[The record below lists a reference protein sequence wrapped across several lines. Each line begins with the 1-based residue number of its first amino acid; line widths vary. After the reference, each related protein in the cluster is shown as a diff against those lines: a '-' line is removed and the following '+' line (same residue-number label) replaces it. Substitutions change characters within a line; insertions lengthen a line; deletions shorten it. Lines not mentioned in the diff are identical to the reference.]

1 MADDRD
7 RAQPAPGLIGTSP
20 PRTDGLAKVTGSAL
34 YARHLR
40 VPGMLHAAL
49 VRSDRPHA
57 RVLAIKCDAGR
68 RAPGVTGIVTAADV
82 RRVVRHERHGPA
94 FRDQP
99 VLATGVVRH
108 VGEPIAAIVA
118 DTPAAARAAVPMV
131 EVVYEDL
138 PGVFDPVEAMR
149 PGAPLVHERV
159 EPAGSFADLRGLEPA
174 AGTNVCLHFRL
185 SRGDV
190 LAGLSKADVVV
201 EETFT
206 TPVTQHLP
214 MEPHAVVALPEADGR
229 LVIWS
234 STQSPSF
241 VRSELAYL
249 LGLPEHAVD
258 VRVPYLGGGYGAKLY
273 VKLEAVAAVLA
284 LLFRRPV
291 AVHNSLEDLFYT
303 NNRHATR
310 IVICSGA
317 TRDGHL
323 LARQV
328 QVYWDTGAYADIGPR
343 ICQKSGYTASGPYR
357 IPHVSIDSY
366 CVYTHH
372 PPAGAFRGFGIPQ
385 LVWAYESH
393 TDTLARRLA
402 LDPVEFRC
410 RNVLR
415 SGDLQATGTAVRHAG
430 FREVLD
436 AVAHRLQSPRGRS
449 GHLARGVGVAVGMK
463 AVLTP
468 STSLAVVHMYG
479 DGSVGV
485 AASTVEMGQG
495 AETVLSQIAAAELGV
510 PLRRVHVL
518 HPDTDVTPFDTLTAG
533 SRSTFHMG
541 NAVRRAAQ
549 DVRLQLLERAARLL
563 EAPPDVL
570 AIEDGGVVTRE
581 GPRRQLTFG
590 EILEK
595 TFGQGGTL
603 VGRGEDRSHA
613 KHLDPATGQS
623 DQVTAFWFSGAA
635 AAEVEVDT
643 ETGEVRVPRLVCA
656 ADVGK
661 ALHPQ
666 LVEGQIRGAAV
677 MQLSQTLY
685 EAVATQDGQLL
696 NPNLIDY
703 KVLTTAEMP
712 ERLEAVIVEVP
723 HPEGPYGAKGVGET
737 GSFAIAPA
745 VANAIADATGTRVR
759 DLPLTPQ
766 RVLKALREADT

>member
-1 MADDRD
+1 VADDQR
-7 RAQPAPGLIGTSP
+7 GTIGTSP
-20 PRTDGLAKVTGSAL
+20 PRTDGLAKVTGSAS

-40 VPGMLHAAL
+40 VPGMVHTAL

-57 RVLAIKCDAGR
+57 RVLAIKCDAAS
-68 RAPGVTGIVTAADV
+68 RAPGVVAVVTAADL
-82 RRVVRHERHGPA
+82 RRVVRHLHHGPA

-99 VLATGVVRH
+99 ILAAEKVRH
-108 VGEPIAAIVA
+108 VGEPVAAIVA
-118 DTPAAARAAVPMV
+118 ETPAAAHAALPMV

-138 PGVFDPVEAMR
+138 PGVFDPVEAMQ

-185 SRGDV
+185 RRGDV
-190 LAGLSKADVVV
+190 QAGLRSVDVIV
-201 EETFT
+201 EEAFT
-206 TPVTQHLP
+206 TPATQHLP
-214 MEPHAVVALPEADGR
+214 MEPHATLAIPGADGR
-229 LVIWS
+229 LIIWS

-273 VKLEAVAAVLA
+273 VKLEAIAAALA
-284 LLFRRPV
+284 LLIRRPV
-291 AVHNSLEDLFYT
+291 AVHNALEDLFYT
-303 NNRHATR
+303 LNRHATR
-310 IVICSGA
+310 TVIRSGV
-317 TRDGHL
+317 TRDGRL
-323 LARQV
+323 MARQV

-343 ICQKSGYTASGPYR
+343 ICQKSGYTATGPYR

-402 LDPVEFRC
+402 LDPLEFRR
-410 RNVLR
+410 RNLLR
-415 SGDLQATGTAVRHAG
+415 SGDPQATGTVMQHAG
-430 FREVLD
+430 FVEVLD
-436 AVAHRLQSPRGRS
+436 AVAQRLPFARSRS
-449 GHLARGVGVAVGMK
+449 GHVARGVGMAVGMK

-468 STSLAVVHMYG
+468 STSLATVHMYG

-485 AASTVEMGQG
+485 AAGTVEMGQG
-495 AETVLSQIAAAELGV
+495 AETVLGQIVATELGV
-510 PLRRVHVL
+510 PLHHVRVL

-541 NAVRRAAQ
+541 NAVRRAAE
-549 DVRLQLLERAARLL
+549 DVRLQLLDRATRLL
-563 EAPPDVL
+563 EAPLDVL
-570 AIEDGGVVTRE
+570 AVEDGGVVSRE
-581 GPRRQLTFG
+581 GPRRALTFR
-590 EILEK
+590 EIMER

-603 VGRGEDRSHA
+603 VGRGEHRGHA

-623 DQVTAFWFSGAA
+623 DQVTAFWFAGAA

-643 ETGEVRVPRLVCA
+643 GTGEVRVPRLVCA

-661 ALHPQ
+661 ALHPR

-677 MQLSQTLY
+677 MQLSQTLF

-703 KVLTTAEMP
+703 KALTTAEAP

-723 HPEGPYGAKGVGET
+723 HPDGPYGAKGVGET
-737 GSFAIAPA
+737 GVFAVAPA
-745 VANAIADATGTRVR
+745 VANAIANATGGRPR
-759 DLPLTPQ
+759 DLPLTPERILQ
-766 RVLKALREADT
+766 SIREADA

>member
-1 MADDRD
+1 MDRD
-7 RAQPAPGLIGTSP
+7 GMQRSPGVIGTSP
-20 PRTDGLAKVTGSAL
+20 PRTDGLAKVTGSAF
-34 YARHLR
+34 YARHVR
-40 VPGMLHAAL
+40 MPGMLHAAL

-57 RVLAIKCDAGR
+57 RILAIKCDAAR
-68 RAPGVTGIVTAADV
+68 RLPGVVSVVTAADL
-82 RRVVRHERHGPA
+82 RRVARHERHGPA

-99 VLATGVVRH
+99 ILAAEKVRH
-108 VGEPIAAIVA
+108 VGEPVAAIVA
-118 DTPAAARAAVPMV
+118 DTLAAAHAAVPMV

-138 PGVFDPVEAMR
+138 PGVFDPVDAMH

-185 SRGDV
+185 RRGDV
-190 LAGLSKADVVV
+190 LAGFSKADAVV

-206 TPVTQHLP
+206 TPATQHLP
-214 MEPHAVVALPEADGR
+214 MEAHATVAVPGADGR
-229 LVIWS
+229 LIIWS

-249 LGLPEHAVD
+249 LGVPEHAVD

-273 VKLEAVAAVLA
+273 VKLEAIAAVLA
-284 LLFRRPV
+284 LLVRRPV

-303 NNRHATR
+303 INRHATR
-310 IVICSGA
+310 IVIRTGVM
-317 TRDGHL
+317 RDGTL
-323 LARQV
+323 VARRV

-393 TDTLARRLA
+393 TDTLARRVA
-402 LDPVEFRC
+402 LDPVEFRR

-430 FREVLD
+430 FLEVLE
-436 AVAHRLQSPRGRS
+436 AAAQRLAFARSRS
-449 GHLARGVGVAVGMK
+449 GHVARGVGVAVGMK

-479 DGSVGV
+479 DGSLNV

-495 AETVLSQIAAAELGV
+495 AETVLGQLVATELGV
-510 PLRRVHVL
+510 PLHRVRVL

-541 NAVRRAAQ
+541 NAVLRAAA
-549 DVRLQLLERAARLL
+549 DVRLQLLDRAARLL
-563 EAPPDVL
+563 EAPVDVL
-570 AIEDGGVVTRE
+570 ALEDGSVVTRE

-590 EILEK
+590 EIMEK

-623 DQVTAFWFSGAA
+623 DQVTAFWFAGAA
-635 AAEVEVDT
+635 AAEVEIDT
-643 ETGEVRVPRLVCA
+643 GTGEVRVPRLVCA

-661 ALHPQ
+661 ALHPR

-677 MQLSQTLY
+677 MQLGQTLY
-685 EAVATQDGQLL
+685 EAIATQDGQLL

-703 KVLTTAEMP
+703 KALTTAESP
-712 ERLEAVIVEVP
+712 DRLDAVIVEVP
-723 HPEGPYGAKGVGET
+723 HPDGPHGAKGVGET
-737 GSFAIAPA
+737 GAFAVAPA
-745 VANAIADATGTRVR
+745 VANAIANATGARAR
-759 DLPLTPQ
+759 DLPLTPERILQ
-766 RVLKALREADT
+766 AVREADA

>member
-1 MADDRD
+1 VPDGRD
-7 RAQPAPGLIGTSP
+7 HAHPPSGGIGTSP
-20 PRTDGLAKVTGSAL
+20 LRADGLSKVTGSAL

-40 VPGMLHAAL
+40 IPGMLHAAL

-57 RVLAIKCDAGR
+57 RILAIRSDGAR
-68 RAPGVTGIVTAADV
+68 RAPGIAGVMTAADV
-82 RRVVRHERHGPA
+82 RLLARHERYGPA

-99 VLATGVVRH
+99 ILASEVVRH
-108 VGEPIAAIVA
+108 VGEPVAAIVA
-118 DTPAAARAAVPMV
+118 ETAAAAQAAVPIV

-138 PGVFDPVEAMR
+138 PGVFDPVEAMQ

-185 SRGDV
+185 RRGDV
-190 LAGLSKADVVV
+190 SSGIRNADEVV

-206 TPVTQHLP
+206 TPITQHLP
-214 MEPHAVVALPEADGR
+214 MEPHAVVAVPEANGR

-249 LGLPEHAVD
+249 LGVSEHAVD
-258 VRVPYLGGGYGAKLY
+258 VRVPYLGGGYGSKLY

-284 LLFRRPV
+284 LRFRRPV

-310 IVICSGA
+310 IVIRSGV
-317 TRDGHL
+317 TRDGQL

-366 CVYTHH
+366 CVYTNH

-402 LDPVEFRC
+402 LDPVEFRR
-410 RNVLR
+410 RNLLQA
-415 SGDLQATGTAVRHAG
+415 GDPQATGTVVRHAG

-436 AVAHRLQSPRGRS
+436 AVAQRLRSPRIRS

-468 STSLAVVHMYG
+468 STSLAIVHLYG
-479 DGSVGV
+479 DGSAAV
-485 AASTVEMGQG
+485 ATSTVEMGQG
-495 AETVLSQIAAAELGV
+495 AETLLSQIVATELGV
-510 PLRRVHVL
+510 PLHRVHVL

-549 DVRLQLLERAARLL
+549 DVGQQLLDRAARLL
-563 EAPPDVL
+563 EAPRDVL

-581 GPRRQLTFG
+581 GPRRRLTFAD
-590 EILEK
+590 IMEK

-613 KHLDPATGQS
+613 RHPDPATGQS

-635 AAEVEVDT
+635 GAEIELDT
-643 ETGEVRVPRLVCA
+643 ETGEVRVTHLVCA

-661 ALHPQ
+661 ALHPR

-685 EAVATQDGQLL
+685 EAVATRDGQLL

-703 KVLTTAEMP
+703 KVLTTAEAP
-712 ERLEAVIVEVP
+712 ARLDAVIVEVP
-723 HPEGPYGAKGVGET
+723 HPDGPYGAKGVGET

-745 VANAIADATGTRVR
+745 VANAIADATGRRVR

-766 RVLKALREADT
+766 RILEALEGADT

>member
-1 MADDRD
+1 MADW
-7 RAQPAPGLIGTSP
+7 IGSSP
-20 PRTDGLAKVTGSAL
+20 PRADGLAKVTGTAL
-34 YARHLR
+34 YTRHLR
-40 VPGMLHAAL
+40 VPGMLFAAL

-57 RVLAIKCDAGR
+57 RILAIQSEAAR
-68 RAPGVTGIVTAADV
+68 RAAGVVGVVTAADV
-82 RRVVRHERHGPA
+82 RRVAQHERYGPA

-99 VLATGVVRH
+99 VLASGEVRH
-108 VGEPIAAIVA
+108 VGEPVAAVVA
-118 DTPAAARAAVPMV
+118 GTPEAAHAAAAMI

-138 PGVFDPVEAMR
+138 PGVFDPVDAMR

-185 SRGDV
+185 RRGDV
-190 LAGLSKADVVV
+190 PAGFAKADVVV

-206 TPVTQHLP
+206 TPATQHLP
-214 MEPHAVVALPEADGR
+214 MEPHAVVAVPEADGR
-229 LVIWS
+229 LTIWS
-234 STQSPSF
+234 ATQSPSF

-249 LGLPEHAVD
+249 LGRPEHAVD

-273 VKLEAVAAVLA
+273 IKLEAVTAVLA
-284 LLFRRPV
+284 LLCRRPV
-291 AVHNSLEDLFYT
+291 AVHNTLEDLFYT
-303 NNRHATR
+303 LNRHATKV
-310 IVICSGA
+310 VIRSGV

-343 ICQKSGYTASGPYR
+343 ICQKSGYTAAGPYR

-372 PPAGAFRGFGIPQ
+372 PPAGAFRGFGVPQ

-393 TDTLARRLA
+393 TDTLARRLT
-402 LDPVEFRC
+402 LDPVEFRR
-410 RNVLR
+410 RNLLR
-415 SGDLQATGTAVRHAG
+415 PGEPMAAGTAVHSAG
-430 FREVLD
+430 FKEVLD
-436 AVAHRLQSPRGRS
+436 AVAQRLPFARSRS
-449 GHLARGVGVAVGMK
+449 GPLARGVGVAVGMK

-468 STSLAVVHMYG
+468 STSLAIVYMYG

-495 AETVLSQIAAAELGV
+495 AETVFGQIVATELGI
-510 PLRRVHVL
+510 PLHRVHVM

-541 NAVRRAAQ
+541 NAVLRAAQ
-549 DVRLQLLERAARLL
+549 DVRQQLLDRAARLL
-563 EAPPDVL
+563 EAPLDVL
-570 AIEDGGVVTRE
+570 TVEDGEVRTRE
-581 GPRRQLTFG
+581 GPPRRLTFG
-590 EILEK
+590 EIMAR

-603 VGRGEDRSHA
+603 VGRGEERSHA
-613 KHLDPATGQS
+613 RHPDPVTGQS
-623 DQVTAFWFSGAA
+623 DQVTAFWFAGAA

-666 LVEGQIRGAAV
+666 LVEGQIRGAAL

-685 EAVATQDGQLL
+685 EAIATQDGQLL

-703 KVLTTAEMP
+703 KALTTAEAP
-712 ERLEAVIVEVP
+712 ERLDPVIVEVP
-723 HPEGPYGAKGVGET
+723 HPNGPYGAKGVGET

-745 VANAIADATGTRVR
+745 VANAIAAATGARVR

-766 RVLKALREADT
+766 RILEALAEAEE